1 MKIAPQPDNE
11 KERIEALL
19 SYEILDTERETIYDE
34 LTQLASSICGTP
46 IAVISLIDEHRQW
59 FKAKVGLEAQ
69 ETNRDLAFCSHAI
82 LQDDVFVVEDATK
95 DERFFDNPFVMEDP
109 YIRFYAGAPLITS
122 SGFSLGTLC
131 VIDIKPRKFSEQQI
145 NALQILARQ
154 VSAQLDLRLSF
165 KKLQEYTKQ
174 LRQLN
179 SSKDKFF
186 SIIAHDLK
194 SPFNSM
200 LGFAQILEN
209 DVETLE
215 TEQIKDISS
224 EIYHT
229 GKATFRLLE
238 NLLQWSMLEIGNLP
252 WKPQKLNLADTV
264 REVLSL
270 LSGVAYQK
278 NVRLMVEIPPE
289 EMVYADV
296 TMLQSVTQNLVNNAL
311 KFTPSGG
318 TVTVKSTVGDDE
330 HFTRLM
336 ISDTGVGMT
345 QAQIDKLF
353 NMEHSTSR
361 EGTEGEKGTGLG
373 LLLCR
378 EFVIKNGGTIK
389 VESSLGKGSE
399 FSFTIPK
406 V

>member
-1 MKIAPQPDNE
+1 MKIAPQSNSE
-11 KERIEALL
+11 KERIETLL
-19 SYEILDTERETIYDE
+19 SYEILDTEFETTYDE

-46 IAVISLIDEHRQW
+46 IALISLIDEHRQW
-59 FKAKVGLEAQ
+59 FKAKVGLEVR
-69 ETNRDLAFCSHAI
+69 ETNRDIAFCSYAI
-82 LQDDVFVVEDATK
+82 LQHDVLVIEDATK
-95 DERFFDNPFVMEDP
+95 DERFCDNPLVIEAP
-109 YIRFYAGAPLITS
+109 HIRFYAGAPLITS

-131 VIDIKPRKFSEQQI
+131 VIDTKPKRFSEQQI
-145 NALQILARQ
+145 KSLKILAKQ

-174 LRQLN
+174 LKQLN

-209 DVETLE
+209 DVEKLK
-215 TEQIKDISS
+215 TEQIKEISS

-252 WKPQKLNLADTV
+252 WKPQKVNLADAV
-264 REVLSL
+264 KEVLSL
-270 LSGVAYQK
+270 LSGVASQK
-278 NVRLMVEIPPE
+278 NISLMVDIPPKDF
-289 EMVYADV
+289 VYADA
-296 TMLQSVTQNLVNNAL
+296 TMLKSVIQNLVNNAL

-318 TVTVKSTVGDDE
+318 KVTVTSMGDDE
-330 HFTRLM
+330 HFTRL
-336 ISDTGVGMT
+336 IINDTGVGMT
-345 QAQIDKLF
+345 QSQIDQLF
-353 NMEHSTSR
+353 DMEYSTSR

-378 EFVIKNGGTIK
+378 EFVIKNGGTIT
-389 VESSLGKGSE
+389 VESLVGKGSQ

-406 V
+406 I